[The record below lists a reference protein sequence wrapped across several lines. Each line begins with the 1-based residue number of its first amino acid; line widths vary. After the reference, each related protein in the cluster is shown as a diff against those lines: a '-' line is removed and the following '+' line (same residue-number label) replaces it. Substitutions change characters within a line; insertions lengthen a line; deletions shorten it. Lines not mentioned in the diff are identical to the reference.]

1 MRVILTDDEKE
12 CLKPCVDKLQTAEEA
27 FERSSEMMKQS
38 RRKMW
43 ERVHEIHPE
52 GTTFD
57 CPPDGDWWIDI
68 CNPVVVDTDTSGKD
82 DANST

>member
-43 ERVHEIHPE
+43 ERLHEIHPE
-52 GTTFD
+52 GTNFSY
-57 CPPDGDWWIDI
+57 PPEGDWWIDI
-68 CNPVVVDTDTSGKD
+68 CEPVNSDTSGN
-82 DANST
+82 DAVDSS